1 MNNINSLIIEGK
13 LVDITEN
20 SSFCTLISCRK
31 NTIVSADVF
40 IDAYKDRV
48 KNNDEVRIVGRL
60 AGGLLTEERINGRTT
75 SYVYIF
81 PEHLEVKPLSIDDY
95 NISNLLDN
103 E

>member
-13 LVDITEN
+13 LVDITED
-20 SSFCTLISCRK
+20 SRYCTLISCRK

-40 IDAYKDRV
+40 IDVYKDRV

-60 AGGLLTEERINGRTT
+60 AGEMDSG
-75 SYVYIF
+75 YVYIF

-95 NISNLLDN
+95 NISSVLDN

>member
-13 LVDITEN
+13 LVDITED
-20 SSFCTLISCRK
+20 SRYCTLISCRK
-31 NTIVSADVF
+31 NTIVPADVF

-60 AGGLLTEERINGRTT
+60 AGWLTEERVVGKTT
-75 SYVYIF
+75 SYVYIV

-95 NISNLLDN
+95 NISSVLDN